1 MKKNIAK
8 KTIILYILKMLEDY
22 PNDKPPITL
31 TNIAKTLN
39 AVGVPCDRKTV
50 GRNVNYLIEFGC
62 PIVRD
67 KGGYCYLKKDENYEP
82 MLKDLK
88 F

>member
-22 PNDKPPITL
+22 PKDKQPITL

-39 AVGVPCDRKTV
+39 TIGVSCDRKTV
-50 GRNVNYLIEFGC
+50 GRNINYLIEFG
-62 PIVRD
+62 
-67 KGGYCYLKKDENYEP
+67 
-82 MLKDLK
+82 
-88 F
+88 